1 MLILKTLTGA
11 SATLQTSSRY
21 TVCIHLKIPGDF
33 LLELSHSQDFQK
45 TSYNNN
51 TSSAFYSLGLKSVQ
65 TNLQRANPVFC
76 IEAGLQSNGDHGNT
90 VQGFSALV
98 AQFHSKKQEK

>member
-1 MLILKTLTGA
+1 MGA
-11 SATLQTSSRY
+11 SATLQPSSRY

-33 LLELSHSQDFQK
+33 LRELSHSQDFQK
-45 TSYNNN
+45 TCYNNN
-51 TSSAFYSLGLKSVQ
+51 ISSAFYSLGLKSVQ
-65 TNLQRANPVFC
+65 TNLQRANRVFC